1 MNSIINLVN
10 KKVLAIIVVVLL
22 LLLGGWY
29 LMNSNK
35 AGTPGSTATES
46 QGGMKSLKDL
56 LSSGVAQ
63 KCTYSSTD
71 EESGTSEGTS
81 YVSGGKVRA
90 DFSTTVSGKTTI
102 SHMITDGKTSYIW
115 TDGEKS
121 GFKMTV
127 PDATPTS
134 AKTDTSNTP
143 VSSEADLNQKV
154 DYKCSAWVVDNSYFT
169 PPTTVTFSD
178 FSQMVNPAA
187 PAGSGSSSS
196 SQCSYCNSLSG
207 DDKTQCLTALKC
219 N

>member
-10 KKVLAIIVVVLL
+10 KKVLPIIVVVLL

-29 LMNSNK
+29 FMNSRK
-35 AGTPGSTATES
+35 TGTPGSSITES

-71 EESGTSEGTS
+71 ESGTNEGVS
-81 YVSGGKVRA
+81 YISGGKVRG
-90 DFSTTVSGKTTI
+90 DFSTTISGKVTK

-115 TDGEKS
+115 TDGEKD
-121 GFKMTV
+121 GFKMTI

-134 AKTDTSNTP
+134 AKTDTSDSE
-143 VSSEADLNQKV
+143 VSTEADLDQKM

-169 PPTTVTFSD
+169 PPTSVTFSD
-178 FSQMVNPAA
+178 FSQMINPVA
-187 PAGSGSSSS
+187 PQQGDTS
-196 SQCSYCNSLSG
+196 SQCSYCNGLSG